1 MEIVDPRF
9 TQPERIREEGTVKV
23 RDILSVKGT
32 AVFSI
37 AADATL
43 QDVAAKLVECR
54 VGSLLIFHVDRDG
67 NPGELAGIVTEKD
80 ILYAWPT
87 ASGRYEVKVAD
98 AMSTVLITGTPDDDL
113 EHVMGLMTTR
123 RIRHLPVLSQGR
135 LTGIISIGNVVEA
148 QHDRLALENRCLK
161 DYITG

>member
-1 MEIVDPRF
+1 MVDPAS
-9 TQPERIREEGTVKV
+9 TQQESIHEEGTVKV

-32 AVFSI
+32 DVFSI

-43 QDVAAKLVECR
+43 QDVAAKLVEYR

-80 ILYAWPT
+80 ILYAC
-87 ASGRYEVKVAD
+87 ADGKRALHEVKVAH

-135 LTGIISIGNVVEA
+135 LTGIISIGDVVKA